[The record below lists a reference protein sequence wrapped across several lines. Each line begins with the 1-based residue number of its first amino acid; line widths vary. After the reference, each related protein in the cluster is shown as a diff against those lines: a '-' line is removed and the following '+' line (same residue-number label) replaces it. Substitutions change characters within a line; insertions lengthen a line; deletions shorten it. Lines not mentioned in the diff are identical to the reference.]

1 MSIVSVTRFR
11 LRGLRYL
18 PFFMI
23 HAQRSLVQIR
33 RADGYLAGAIR
44 CDRNLAY
51 WTSTVWRDEGALLAY
66 VTSGAHR
73 TAMPKLADWGDE
85 ASTVRWDQDGFD
97 LPDWSVAIE
106 RMRQEGRPLPLRHP
120 APAHATVSFAQSQ
133 PLQMSRI

>member
-23 HAQRSLVQIR
+23 HAQRSLMQIR
-33 RADGYLAGAIR
+33 RTDGYLAGAVR
-44 CDRNLAY
+44 RDRDLTY
-51 WTSTVWRDEGALLAY
+51 WTSTVWRDETALLAY

-106 RMRQEGRPLPLRHP
+106 HMQREGRALPLRHP
-120 APAHATVSFAQSQ
+120 APSHATVSFAESRSFQT
-133 PLQMSRI
+133 SRI

>member
-23 HAQRSLVQIR
+23 HAQRSLMQIR

-44 CDRNLAY
+44 RDPDLAY
-51 WTSTVWRDEGALLAY
+51 WTLSVWRDERALLAY

-73 TAMPKLADWGDE
+73 TSMPKLADWGDE

-106 RMRQEGRPLPLRHP
+106 RMQKEGRPLPLRHP
-120 APAHATVSFAQSQ
+120 APSHATVSFAESQ
-133 PLQMSRI
+133 PFQMSRM

>member
-23 HAQRSLVQIR
+23 HAQRSLMQIR
-33 RADGYLAGAIR
+33 RADGYLAGAVR
-44 CDRNLAY
+44 RDRNLAY
-51 WTSTVWRDEGALLAY
+51 WTMSIWRDERALLGY

-85 ASTVRWDQDGFD
+85 ASTVRWDQDGCD
-97 LPDWSVAIE
+97 LPDWFVATE
-106 RMRQEGRPLPLRHP
+106 RMQREGRPLPLRHP
-120 APAHATVSFAQSQ
+120 APSHATVSFTESQSF
-133 PLQMSRI
+133 QMSRI

>member
-1 MSIVSVTRFR
+1 MFIVSITRFR

-44 CDRNLAY
+44 RDRNLAY
-51 WTSTVWRDEGALLAY
+51 WTSTVWRDESALLAY

-85 ASTVRWDQDGFD
+85 ASTVRWDQDGFG

-106 RMRQEGRPLPLRHP
+106 RMRQEGRPLALRHP
-120 APAHATVSFAQSQ
+120 APSHATVTFAESQ
-133 PLQMSRI
+133 PFQMSRI

>member
-1 MSIVSVTRFR
+1 MSIVSITRFR

-23 HAQRSLVQIR
+23 HAQRSLMQIR
-33 RADGYLAGAIR
+33 RADGYLAGAVR
-44 CDRNLAY
+44 RDRNLAY
-51 WTSTVWRDEGALLAY
+51 WTARVWRDESALLAY
-66 VTSGAHR
+66 VTSSDHR

-106 RMRQEGRPLPLRHP
+106 SMQREGRALPLRHP
-120 APAHATVSFAQSQ
+120 APTHATVSFAESRSFQT
-133 PLQMSRI
+133 SRI

>member
-1 MSIVSVTRFR
+1 MSIVSITRFR

-23 HAQRSLVQIR
+23 HAQRSLMQIR
-33 RADGYLAGAIR
+33 QADGYLAGAVR
-44 CDRNLAY
+44 RDRNLAY
-51 WTSTVWRDEGALLAY
+51 WTASVWRDESALLAY
-66 VTSGAHR
+66 VTGGDHR

-106 RMRQEGRPLPLRHP
+106 SMQREGRALPLRRP
-120 APAHATVSFAQSQ
+120 APTHATVSFAESRSFQT
-133 PLQMSRI
+133 SRI